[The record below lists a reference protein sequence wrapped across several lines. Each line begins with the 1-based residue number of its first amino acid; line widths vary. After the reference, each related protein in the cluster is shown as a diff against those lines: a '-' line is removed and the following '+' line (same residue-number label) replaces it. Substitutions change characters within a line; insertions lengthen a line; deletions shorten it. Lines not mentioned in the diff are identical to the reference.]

1 MSSPGNPA
9 EPRGGAFWTERPVA
23 LFNGLTHLMNSIGT
37 LWVFGLMFLICADIF
52 ARNVFNH
59 PLNGVPEIIG
69 YSIVGTIYL
78 QLANTLH
85 AGRFTRAEILIDWM
99 EVRRPFA
106 ARIFNGLFN
115 LAGIA
120 VFVVLVK
127 GFWLEFAEAWAT
139 DAITGVPGTITFI
152 VWPFYLI
159 LVVGGSATCLE
170 FALRF
175 LRECSGT
182 LRAARE
188 ADDDG
193 NRKRPGYG
201 WLIALAAFAA
211 IVYLL
216 TGAELTN
223 AQIGVLSILSMLTLI
238 YAGMPIGIALIV
250 LGFAGIWMMKGNTII
265 AERMLAQ
272 AGAQYMKDYF
282 FGVVPLFVLMGLLV
296 SASDV
301 GRETFQ
307 VARWALRR
315 VRGGLGIATVA
326 ANAIFAAITGSSIAS
341 AAVFTRVATPEMM
354 AQGYT
359 ARFSV
364 GVVAGSSVLGMLIPP
379 SLLLIVYAFLAEQSV
394 GILFIAAIVPGL
406 ILAGAFSLLILAMAT
421 WRPHWIGNVSA
432 MTGSADDESVL
443 SAAIKLFPILLLVA
457 LVIGGIYGGIFT
469 PTEAGAAGSLGALII
484 GFAKRKLNWRTLWG
498 VLIETGHITVSI
510 LFLILAANIYSR
522 MLALSGLP
530 QQMGEFIGGTSL
542 GFTGF
547 IILYVL
553 VLILLGM
560 ILDSISIML
569 IILPLAL
576 PVLLQFGGD
585 PIWFGIVTVITVEIG
600 LLTPPFGIT
609 CYVVKSTLNDARI
622 SLNQIF
628 LGAAPFAFIML
639 LVTILLIVVPGLSLI
654 FV

>member
-1 MSSPGNPA
+1 MTSPVRSGDA
-9 EPRGGAFWTERPVA
+9 VGGVSWLGRPVS
-23 LFNGLTHLMNSIGT
+23 LFNALTNLMNSIGT
-37 LWVFGLMFLICADIF
+37 LWVFGMMFMICVDIF
-52 ARNVFNH
+52 SRNLFNH
-59 PLNGVPEIIG
+59 PLNGIPEIIG
-69 YSIVGTIYL
+69 FSIAGTIYL

-85 AGRFTRAEILIDWM
+85 SGRFTRAEMLIEWM

-106 ARIFNGLFN
+106 GRVFNAIFNLF
-115 LAGIA
+115 GIV
-120 VFVVLVK
+120 VFIVMVR
-127 GFWLEFAEAWAT
+127 GFWFEFADAWA
-139 DAITGVPGTITFI
+139 DNEIAGVPGTITFI
-152 VWPFYLI
+152 VWPFYLL
-159 LVVGGSATCLE
+159 LVVGASATGIE
-170 FALRF
+170 FLIRF
-175 LRECSGT
+175 LRECSGGI
-182 LRAARE
+182 RAFGEKDESGAP
-188 ADDDG
+188 AS
-193 NRKRPGYG
+193 KGYG
-201 WLIALAAFAA
+201 WLIALAAFATV
-211 IVYLL
+211 IYLL
-216 TGAELTN
+216 TSAELSN
-223 AQIGVLSILSMLTLI
+223 AQIGVLSILSMLVLI

-250 LGFAGIWMMKGNTII
+250 LGFCGVWMMKGNTVI
-265 AERMLAQ
+265 AERMLPHA
-272 AGAQYMKDYF
+272 AAEYMKNYF

-301 GRETFQ
+301 GKETFQ

-326 ANAIFAAITGSSIAS
+326 ANAVFAAITGSSIAS

-359 ARFSV
+359 ARFAV

-379 SLLLIVYAFLAEQSV
+379 SLLLIVYGFLAEQSV

-406 ILAGAFSLLILAMAT
+406 ILAFAFALLILAMAT
-421 WRPHWIGNVSA
+421 WRPQWIGNVAVRAELDNS
-432 MTGSADDESVL
+432 ESVR
-443 SAAIKLFPILLLVA
+443 SAIVKLFPILSLVA

-484 GFAKRKLNWRTLWG
+484 GFMKRKLDWRTLWG
-498 VLIETGHITVSI
+498 VLVETGHITVSI
-510 LFLILAANIYSR
+510 LFLILAANIYAR

-530 QQMGEFIGGTSL
+530 QQMGDFIGGTSL

-576 PVLLQFGGD
+576 PVLAQFGGD
-585 PIWFGIVTVITVEIG
+585 PIWFGIVTVIAVEIG
-600 LLTPPFGIT
+600 LLTPPLGIT
-609 CYVVKSTLNDARI
+609 CYVVKSTLNDDRI
-622 SLNQIF
+622 TLNQIF

-639 LVTILLIVVPGLSLI
+639 LVTILLIAIPEISLI

>member
-1 MSSPGNPA
+1 MTSPVNSGDA
-9 EPRGGAFWTERPVA
+9 VGGASWLGRPVS
-23 LFNGLTHLMNSIGT
+23 LFNALTNLMNSIGT
-37 LWVFGLMFLICADIF
+37 LWVFGMMFMICADIF
-52 ARNVFNH
+52 ARNLFNH
-59 PLNGVPEIIG
+59 PLNGIPEIIG
-69 YSIVGTIYL
+69 FSIAGTIYL

-85 AGRFTRAEILIDWM
+85 SGRFTRAEMLIEWM
-99 EVRRPFA
+99 ERRRPFA
-106 ARIFNGLFN
+106 GRVFNAIFNFF
-115 LAGIA
+115 GIV
-120 VFVVLVK
+120 VFIVMVR
-127 GFWLEFAEAWAT
+127 GFWFEFSDAWAENEI
-139 DAITGVPGTITFI
+139 AGVPGTITFI
-152 VWPFYLI
+152 VWPFYLL
-159 LVVGGSATCLE
+159 LVVGASATGIE
-170 FALRF
+170 FFLRF
-175 LRECSGT
+175 LRECRGGIRALGEKDESG
-182 LRAARE
+182 AP
-188 ADDDG
+188 
-193 NRKRPGYG
+193 KSKGYG
-201 WLIALAAFAA
+201 WLIALAAFATV
-211 IVYLL
+211 IYLL
-216 TGAELTN
+216 TSAELTN
-223 AQIGVLSILSMLTLI
+223 AQIGVLSILSMLVLI

-250 LGFAGIWMMKGNTII
+250 LGFCGIWMMKGNTAI
-265 AERMLAQ
+265 AERMLPQ
-272 AGAQYMKDYF
+272 AGAEYMKNYF

-301 GRETFQ
+301 GKETFQ

-326 ANAIFAAITGSSIAS
+326 ANAVFAAITGSSIAS

-359 ARFSV
+359 ARFAV

-379 SLLLIVYAFLAEQSV
+379 SLLLIVYGFLAEQSV

-406 ILAGAFSLLILAMAT
+406 ILAFAFALLILAMAT
-421 WRPHWIGNVSA
+421 WRPQWIGNVTVTDELDS
-432 MTGSADDESVL
+432 SESVK
-443 SAAIKLFPILLLVA
+443 SAFVKLFPILSLVL

-484 GFAKRKLNWRTLWG
+484 GFMKRKLDWRTLWG
-498 VLIETGHITVSI
+498 VLVETGHITVSI
-510 LFLILAANIYSR
+510 LFLILAANIYAR

-530 QQMGEFIGGTSL
+530 QQMGDFIGGTSL

-576 PVLLQFGGD
+576 PVLAQFGGD
-585 PIWFGIVTVITVEIG
+585 PIWFGIVTVVAVEIG
-600 LLTPPFGIT
+600 LLTPPLGIT
-609 CYVVKSTLNDARI
+609 CYVVKSTLNDDRI
-622 SLNQIF
+622 TLNQIF

-639 LVTILLIVVPGLSLI
+639 LVTILLIAIPEISLI